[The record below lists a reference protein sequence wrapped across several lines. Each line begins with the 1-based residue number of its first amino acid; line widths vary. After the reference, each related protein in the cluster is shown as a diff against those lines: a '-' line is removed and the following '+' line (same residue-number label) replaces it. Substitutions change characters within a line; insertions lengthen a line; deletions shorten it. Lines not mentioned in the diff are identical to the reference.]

1 MRNLALC
8 GLCGTDEATVN
19 ALINLSL
26 SPVHYLQRVRG
37 KHAPSM
43 LKAAMRQLGRRS
55 VA

>member
-8 GLCGTDEATVN
+8 GVRRDHGATVN

-37 KHAPSM
+37 NDAPS
-43 LKAAMRQLGRRS
+43 LHKAAMR
-55 VA
+55 